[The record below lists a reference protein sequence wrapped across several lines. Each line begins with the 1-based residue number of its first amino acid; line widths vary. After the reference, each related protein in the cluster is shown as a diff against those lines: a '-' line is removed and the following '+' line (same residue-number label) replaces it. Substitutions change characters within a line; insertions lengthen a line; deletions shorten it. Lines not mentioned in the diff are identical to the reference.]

1 MVIADVPPSNPSHY
15 LMLNK
20 FPIIPY
26 HFMLVT
32 KTNKAQT
39 QKLEQDDIEA
49 VYACLLAWAKD
60 GREDN
65 TKQLFA
71 FFNSGEHSGASQA
84 HRHVQFIPVESMA
97 ADMPGKRWEL
107 LMTRICAGYGKLPFK
122 HFWSPLPQKPS
133 AVELYRI
140 YTKIHEA
147 AAAAVH
153 DYIRKHPGELE
164 THDSNEGSLEFS
176 YNLGITSSA
185 MIICPRRREGT
196 ALKADDGSEIGFA
209 ALNGTLLAGSMMVKH
224 QEEWDY
230 LGSKPGILDEILESI
245 GIPSARTEDPSNA
258 KI

>member
-1 MVIADVPPSNPSHY
+1 M
-15 LMLNK
+15 
-20 FPIIPY
+20 
-26 HFMLVT
+26 
-32 KTNKAQT
+32 NKAQT

-49 VYACLLAWAKD
+49 IYACLHDWAED

-65 TKQLFA
+65 TRQLFA

-84 HRHVQFIPVESMA
+84 HRHVQFIPVESMT

-107 LMTRICAGYGKLPFK
+107 LMTRMCAGHGKLPFK

-133 AVELYRI
+133 AAELYQI
-140 YTKIHEA
+140 YTKLHQA
-147 AAAAVH
+147 AASAVR

-164 THDSNEGSLEFS
+164 AHDSNDGAFEFS
-176 YNLGITSSA
+176 YNLGITASA

-230 LGSKPGILDEILESI
+230 LRSKPRILDEILESI
-245 GIPSARTEDPSNA
+245 GIPSAPTEDPSNA